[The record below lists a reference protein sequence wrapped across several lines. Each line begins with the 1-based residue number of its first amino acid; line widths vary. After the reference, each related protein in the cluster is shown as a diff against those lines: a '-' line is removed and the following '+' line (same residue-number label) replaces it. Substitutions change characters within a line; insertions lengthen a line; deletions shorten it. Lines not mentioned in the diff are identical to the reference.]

1 MNCSMGQTAKECIAA
16 GIVLY
21 QPNIAR
27 LRENLDAICGQVSR
41 VYLVD
46 NASDNLEQVQTLLA
60 EYTNC
65 ILIKK
70 ESNTG
75 IAAALNT
82 LMEAAGSDG
91 YLWTLTLDDDSV
103 CDENLVSRLAMYT
116 DREKTGIVCA
126 EACDDKIGSPSG
138 NLAAKGEVREVEHCI
153 TAGSLTNFSV
163 WRQVGGFDEKM
174 FIDFVDVEYC
184 TRLKRAGFQILQ
196 ANGVFVHQE
205 YGSIS
210 GSFSIFGKKFYLY
223 NYSPVRVYYS
233 VRNQIYYMRKHRGYI
248 SLRRWQLFLLGYIG
262 KRLFFEQDRWESM
275 KAVVRG
281 VKDGKKM

>member
-1 MNCSMGQTAKECIAA
+1 MNECIAA

-21 QPNIAR
+21 QPDIAR
-27 LRENLDAICGQVSR
+27 LRENLSAICGQVSR
-41 VYLVD
+41 VYLID
-46 NASDNLEQVQTLLA
+46 NASDNLDQVQILLK

-70 ESNTG
+70 EFNTG

-82 LMEAAGSDG
+82 LMEAAGSEG
-91 YLWTLTLDDDSV
+91 YQWILTLDDDSV
-103 CDENLVSRLAMYT
+103 CDENLVSRLSMYT
-116 DREKTGIVCA
+116 KQKKIGIVCA

-138 NLAAKGEVREVEHCI
+138 NLVAKGEVQEVEHCI
-153 TAGSLTNFSV
+153 TAGSLTNFSA
-163 WRQVGGFDEKM
+163 WHQVGGFDEKM

-196 ANGVFVHQE
+196 VNGVFVHQQ
-205 YGSIS
+205 YGNIS

-233 VRNQIYYMRKHRGYI
+233 VRNQIYYMRKHREYI
-248 SLRRWQLFLLGYIG
+248 SLRRWRLFLLGYIG
-262 KRLFFEQDRWESM
+262 KRLFFEQNRWRSM

-281 VKDGKKM
+281 VKDGRNM